1 MAQAQTAQREEVEL
15 AFKRFILTESA
26 DYASEPAA
34 DLFRVNLLGRMLD
47 RYDELLDRSMDSQH
61 AQRLVMHQFS
71 DIAKMM
77 RDQDFDLVED
87 EFTAS
92 RWPQLSEDD
101 AAQYIEES
109 DKMLHKTALGTAMC
123 SACVLPL
130 MIGAAFGSLTGSW
143 RGEEFFSLIGLV
155 GMFIMI
161 GLGIF
166 AMTTAKKPAKQETV
180 KHGRYSLSSRVRK
193 KLHQL
198 QEAVDEKAR
207 RRRGKGIAMLVGCV
221 SPIFVGAAFDSLV
234 GTTYGNF
241 ATFGVA
247 GMFALIGMG
256 VYEVVV
262 ASGEKKTIA
271 KLLSN
276 EDKR

>member
-1 MAQAQTAQREEVEL
+1 MAQAQAAQRDDVEL
-15 AFKRFILTESA
+15 SFKRFILTESA
-26 DYASEPAA
+26 DFASEPAA
-34 DLFRVNLLGRMLD
+34 DLYRVNLLGQMLD
-47 RYDELLDRSMDSQH
+47 RYDELLARQVDPLT
-61 AQRLVMHQFS
+61 AQTRVKREFS
-71 DIAKMM
+71 DIAQMM
-77 RDQDFDLVED
+77 REQDFDLAE
-87 EFTAS
+87 EGESAS
-92 RWPQLSEDD
+92 RWPRLSEED

-109 DKMLHKTALGTAMC
+109 DKALHKTALGTAMC

-143 RGEEFFSLIGLV
+143 RGEEFFSSLGLV

-180 KHGRYSLSSRVRK
+180 KRGRFSLSTRVRK
-193 KLHQL
+193 KLIQV
-198 QEAVDEKAR
+198 QEAVAEKAR

-221 SPIFVGAAFDSLV
+221 SPIFIGAAFDSLAGASS
-234 GTTYGNF
+234 GTF
-241 ATFGVA
+241 ASFGVA
-247 GMFALIGMG
+247 GMFALIGLG
-256 VYEVVV
+256 VYEVVM
-262 ASGEKKTIA
+262 AQGQKKTID

>member
-1 MAQAQTAQREEVEL
+1 MAQAAQRDDVEL
-15 AFKRFILTESA
+15 SFKRFILTESA
-26 DYASEPAA
+26 DFASEPAA
-34 DLFRVNLLGRMLD
+34 DLYRVNLLGQMLD
-47 RYDELLDRSMDSQH
+47 RYDELLARQVDPLT
-61 AQRLVMHQFS
+61 AQTRVKREFS
-71 DIAKMM
+71 DIAQMM
-77 RDQDFDLVED
+77 REQDFDLAE
-87 EFTAS
+87 EGESAS
-92 RWPQLSEDD
+92 RWPRLSEED

-109 DKMLHKTALGTAMC
+109 DKALHKTALGTAMC

-143 RGEEFFSLIGLV
+143 RGEEFFASLGLV

-180 KHGRYSLSSRVRK
+180 KRGRFSLSTRVRK
-193 KLHQL
+193 KLIQV
-198 QEAVDEKAR
+198 QEAVAEKAR

-221 SPIFVGAAFDSLV
+221 SPIFIGAAFDSLAGASS
-234 GTTYGNF
+234 GTF
-241 ATFGVA
+241 ASFGVA
-247 GMFALIGMG
+247 GMFALIGLG
-256 VYEVVV
+256 VYEVVM
-262 ASGEKKTIA
+262 AQGQKKTID